1 MRGGYLAL
9 GAVLLAGCGGGG
21 DKSTAGDEQAV
32 RAVAQS
38 YLNAVA
44 NRNWKAVCATRAPS
58 EVAKFA
64 RVGGSCEKVFAALLR
79 KQPVALLKGARP
91 GAVRIK
97 GDVAGIDIDRK
108 GQAGKAITLAAVREN
123 GDWKLKDLPD
133 GQVP

>member
-9 GAVLLAGCGGGG
+9 GAVLLAGCGGGE
-21 DKSTAGDEQAV
+21 KSTAGDEQAA

-44 NRNWKAVCATRAPS
+44 TRNWKAACATRAAA
-58 EVAKFA
+58 EVRELAKT
-64 RVGGSCEKVFAALLR
+64 GGSCESVFAALLG
-79 KQPVALLKGARP
+79 KQPVGVFKGAKA

-97 GDVAGIDIDRK
+97 GDVAGIDVDRK

-123 GDWKLKDLPD
+123 GGWKLKDLPD